1 MKMTSRAVNFFNVSK
16 TEACWINLVVI
27 GLHIAKVFLK
37 HNISIFIHINF
48 IQLFLSLLT
57 IYWSKKRFTHHS
69 KVRLCNTKEFLLIQ
83 SVKICDDLN
92 NENQCLNC
100 LNQIKCHKNHFLYLK
115 FILLLSGVKV

>member
-1 MKMTSRAVNFFNVSK
+1 MTSRAVNFLNVSK

-57 IYWSKKRFTHHS
+57 IYWSKKRFSHHS
-69 KVRLCNTKEFLLIQ
+69 KIRLCNTKEFLLIQ

-100 LNQIKCHKNHFLYLK
+100 LNQIKRHKNHFLYLK